1 MRTTEEKSRRGVTLL
16 ISSGRTDVGKRRDNN
31 QDNIYLSDSPVGSLP
46 NLYIV
51 ADGMGGHAAGDFASR
66 YAIQKVVDFV
76 KTSTVKNPISLLRR
90 AIISANNE
98 VYQEAEKDEAKGG
111 MGTTMVVCV
120 VNGVSTEAEN
130 ASAQSLISESSSQN
144 ESENHTKAELKAK
157 SKKQKAQDN
166 SSDLKL
172 ICGNIGDS
180 RLYLINDEI
189 RQITMDHSLV
199 EELIRE
205 GQLDRKKGRNHPE
218 KNIITRAMGS
228 REEAV
233 PDFFEVPLRPG
244 DRILLC
250 SDGLS
255 NMVENDEIRDI
266 VREYEDP
273 ASAVDALIERAN
285 YYGGNDNISAVV
297 ISL

>member
-1 MRTTEEKSRRGVTLL
+1 M

-66 YAIQKVVDFV
+66 YAIQKVVDFI
-76 KTSTVKNPISLLRR
+76 KTSSVKNPISLLRR

-98 VYQEAEKDEAKGG
+98 VFQEAEKDKAKGG

-120 VNGVSTEAEN
+120 VNGVSTEPEN
-130 ASAQSLISESSSQN
+130 TSSESLFQN
-144 ESENHTKAELKAK
+144 ESEEKLTADSNIR
-157 SKKQKAQDN
+157 SKKQKEQDN

-233 PDFFEVPLRPG
+233 PDFFEVPLTPG

-273 ASAVDALIERAN
+273 ASCVDALIERAN